1 MITQAT
7 LVEEYFIG
15 YILDNMAK
23 VRLDR
28 VLMCSLFESFKN
40 YRADD
45 PLLEFSITTSG
56 SIPPG
61 GKNFEHTVSFE
72 RTGTISDIYYK
83 LSTANYKRPLNILGR
98 AVDTASGEIISPYV
112 IYSSSSVRILS
123 QRCCDIFAPVHG

>member
-1 MITQAT
+1 
-7 LVEEYFIG
+7 
-15 YILDNMAK
+15 MAK

-112 IYSSSSVRILS
+112 IYSSSSVTVGLS
-123 QRCCDIFAPVHG
+123 VQNFGGSPYTLLSETWDFEIKLFDAPIVN